1 MIRSLFKRA
10 SAPEAALSRFRPL
23 SLIILL
29 AFALVLAIVPVSGQA
44 ASPNK
49 KLNLIKAAFI
59 FNIGKFV
66 TWPDDVQAV
75 RPTTLNICFYRK
87 ESLGR
92 GFASIDGKQIQKR
105 RVQKH
110 IIESLSDSS
119 HCDILLIP
127 PSQLSQFTTE
137 SEQQPSKPVLTIA
150 DMTGQQPKQRTYPAV
165 TMNLVRQGKT
175 IGFEVNLTEVRAR
188 RLSMSSELLK
198 LARIIDPEP

>member
-1 MIRSLFKRA
+1 MIRSLSKRA

-110 IIESLSDSS
+110 IVESLSDSS

>member
-1 MIRSLFKRA
+1 M
-10 SAPEAALSRFRPL
+10 
-23 SLIILL
+23 LL
-29 AFALVLAIVPVSGQA
+29 AFALILAIVPVSGQA
-44 ASPNK
+44 ASSNK

-66 TWPDDVQAV
+66 TWPDDIKAV

-87 ESLGR
+87 ENLGR
-92 GFASIDGKQIQKR
+92 GFASINGKRIQQR

-110 IIESLSDSS
+110 IIDSISGSS

-127 PSQLSQFTTE
+127 PSQLSQFSTE
-137 SEQQPSKPVLTIA
+137 SEQLPSSPVLTIA
-150 DMTGQQPKQRTYPAV
+150 DMTGQQPNQRPYPGV
-165 TMNLVRQGKT
+165 TMDLVRQGKT

-188 RLSMSSELLK
+188 QLAMSSELLK

>member
-1 MIRSLFKRA
+1 MIRSLFKRTP
-10 SAPEAALSRFRPL
+10 APDVALSRFMPL
-23 SLIILL
+23 SLMSLVI
-29 AFALVLAIVPVSGQA
+29 ALVLSIVPVSGQA

-66 TWPDDVQAV
+66 TWPDDVQKV

-92 GFASIDGKQIQKR
+92 GFASIDGKQIQQR

-127 PSQLSQFTTE
+127 PSQLSRFTAE
-137 SEQQPSKPVLTIA
+137 SEQRPSKPVLTIA